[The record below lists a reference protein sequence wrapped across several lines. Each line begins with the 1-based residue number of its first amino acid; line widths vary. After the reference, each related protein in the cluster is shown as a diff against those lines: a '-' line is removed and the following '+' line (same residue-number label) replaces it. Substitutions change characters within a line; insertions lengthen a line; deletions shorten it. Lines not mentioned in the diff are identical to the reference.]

1 MRHSGPDKI
10 SFRLFLL
17 FAFFLLTGVLLFA
30 WYEQPVFLA
39 IPALLLFA
47 GLAVANYRLL
57 YFLLFAFIPLSVEV
71 LVGSEFTLK
80 LPTEPMMA
88 GFLLILLMLVLS
100 RKNILAKEDLTHPVT
115 ALLTAHFLW
124 MLICLI
130 YTVNPEVSLKYVI
143 AKSWYIATF
152 FFMALI
158 VLRKASDFNR
168 LVLFLS
174 IPLVIVTVQ
183 VLIRH
188 AMLGFS
194 FESVNDTVVP
204 FFRNHVNY
212 AALLSVAIP
221 YVFFVRLN
229 YEEGSWQRRF
239 LSFTLPVLLIAVYYS
254 YTRAAWVA
262 ILAAVIAYFMVR
274 YRLSRYAVL
283 TVVVTVLLL
292 VAFMAKD
299 KRYLDF
305 APDYS
310 QTIYH
315 PDLEDHLQAT
325 VNFTDLST
333 AERVYRWVAAAHM
346 PADRPW
352 AGVGPGN
359 FYPVYKRYTVPSF
372 RTYVSDNPEQS
383 TVHNYYLL
391 MLVEGGIIGASLFL
405 LLVFTVL
412 FAGERAYARLKS
424 REDRNLAMA
433 ALLSFILKKPES
445 DYLKRQLRMLT
456 SSINSRLPLKS
467 MIFFKKR
474 LLKTA
479 MEYSRLA
486 LMNSITFSIEKV
498 SPSSFSRSV
507 RPSV

>member
-47 GLAVANYRLL
+47 GLAVADYRLL
-57 YFLLFAFIPLSVEV
+57 YFLLFAFIPLSVE
-71 LVGSEFTLK
+71 LAVGGEFTLQV
-80 LPTEPMMA
+80 PTEPMMA
-88 GFLLILLMLVLS
+88 GFLFVFLILLLY
-100 RKNILAKEDLTHPVT
+100 RKGLIAKAYLTHPLTV
-115 ALLTAHFLW
+115 LLMAHFLW

-130 YTVNPEVSLKYVI
+130 YTVNLEVSVKYVI

-158 VLRKASDFNR
+158 VLKKADDFRR
-168 LVLFLS
+168 LVLFLG
-174 IPLVIVTVQ
+174 IPLTLITLV
-183 VLIRH
+183 VLFRH
-188 AMLGFS
+188 ALLGFS
-194 FESVNDTVVP
+194 FQSVNETVVP

-212 AALLSVAIP
+212 AALLSVAFP
-221 YVFFVRLN
+221 YLFFMRLN
-229 YEEGSWQRRF
+229 YERGTWQRRF
-239 LSFTLPVLLIAVYYS
+239 LGFALPVLLAGVYYS

-262 ILAAVIAYFMVR
+262 MLAAGIAYFMVR
-274 YRLSRYAVL
+274 YRLSKYAVL
-283 TVVVTVLLL
+283 TAAATVLLL
-292 VAFMAKD
+292 VAFLAKD
-299 KRYLDF
+299 NRYLDY

-310 QTIYH
+310 RTIYH
-315 PDLEDHLQAT
+315 PDLQGHLQAT

-333 AERVYRWVAAAHM
+333 AERIYRWVAAAHM

-391 MLVEGGIIGASLFL
+391 MLVEGGIVGASLFL
-405 LLVFTVL
+405 LLVFAVL
-412 FAGERAYARLKS
+412 FAGERAYSRLKS
-424 REDRNLAMA
+424 REDRNWAMA
-433 ALLSFILKKPES
+433 ALLSFILILVHILVSDLIETDKIGSLFFLNMAVILMLDRKAGRKPEE
-445 DYLKRQLRMLT
+445 
-456 SSINSRLPLKS
+456 N
-467 MIFFKKR
+467 
-474 LLKTA
+474 
-479 MEYSRLA
+479 
-486 LMNSITFSIEKV
+486 
-498 SPSSFSRSV
+498 RS
-507 RPSV
+507 

>member
-47 GLAVANYRLL
+47 GLAVADYRLL
-57 YFLLFAFIPLSVEV
+57 YFLLFAFIPLSVE
-71 LVGSEFTLK
+71 LAVGGEFTLK
-80 LPTEPMMA
+80 VPTEPMMA
-88 GFLLILLMLVLS
+88 GFLFIFLILLLY
-100 RKNILAKEDLTHPVT
+100 RKGLIVKAYLTHPLTV
-115 ALLTAHFLW
+115 LLMAHFLW

-130 YTVNPEVSLKYVI
+130 YTVNLEVSVKYVI

-158 VLRKASDFNR
+158 VLKKADDFRR
-168 LVLFLS
+168 LVLFLG
-174 IPLVIVTVQ
+174 IPLTLITLV
-183 VLIRH
+183 VLFRH
-188 AMLGFS
+188 ALLGFS
-194 FESVNDTVVP
+194 FQSVNETVVP

-212 AALLSVAIP
+212 AALLSVAFP
-221 YVFFVRLN
+221 YLFFMRLN
-229 YEEGSWQRRF
+229 YERGTWQRRF
-239 LSFTLPVLLIAVYYS
+239 LGFALPVLLAGVYYS

-262 ILAAVIAYFMVR
+262 MLAAGIAYFMVR
-274 YRLSRYAVL
+274 YRLSKYAVL
-283 TVVVTVLLL
+283 TAAATVLLL
-292 VAFMAKD
+292 VAFLAKD
-299 KRYLDF
+299 NRYLDY

-333 AERVYRWVAAAHM
+333 AERIYRWVAAAHM

-412 FAGERAYARLKS
+412 FAGERAYSRLKS
-424 REDRNLAMA
+424 REDRNWAMA
-433 ALLSFILKKPES
+433 ALLSFILILVHILVSDLIETDKIGSLFFLNMAVILMLDRKAGRKPEENES
-445 DYLKRQLRMLT
+445 
-456 SSINSRLPLKS
+456 
-467 MIFFKKR
+467 
-474 LLKTA
+474 
-479 MEYSRLA
+479 
-486 LMNSITFSIEKV
+486 
-498 SPSSFSRSV
+498 
-507 RPSV
+507 